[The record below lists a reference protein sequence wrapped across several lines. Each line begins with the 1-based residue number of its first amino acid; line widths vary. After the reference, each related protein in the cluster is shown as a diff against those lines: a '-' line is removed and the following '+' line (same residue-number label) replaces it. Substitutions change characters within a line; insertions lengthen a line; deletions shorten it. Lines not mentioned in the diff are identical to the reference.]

1 MRDRECRVTVRNVP
15 EHAEG
20 YIVARVSDGSLWYW
34 GCFDNK
40 DDAEESARNVE
51 GIVVIKGW

>member
-1 MRDRECRVTVRNVP
+1 MRDRECRVTVRNAP
-15 EHAEG
+15 EHAEK

-34 GCFDNK
+34 GSWDNK